1 MAVANELASWSG
13 VWKEKEGIIE
23 TRRSGHRVMW
33 TDIQEWAENMKTCV
47 SPIDAHQK
55 APSPEEALRYQV
67 DKMI

>member
-1 MAVANELASWSG
+1 M
-13 VWKEKEGIIE
+13 
-23 TRRSGHRVMW
+23 
-33 TDIQEWAENMKTCV
+33 DIREWAENMKTCV